1 MLVWFWELLMGSE
14 SFNGSHYALLYF
26 DQSFKALKK
35 RKASAQVLNYCS
47 HSDIVSRG
55 LAELLLQPYHHYIWD
70 LQLLSDRRHKGY
82 EGLILEHRVTHCLH
96 LSLSLFLIPLLLYL
110 SWTMHTPS
118 IWLYYSGSWIC
129 KARLKWDASILC
141 HISLPALRAGEL
153 NLGISV
159 HIRLCHKLNFLIKHL
174 QRLLF

>member
-1 MLVWFWELLMGSE
+1 MLVRFWELLMGSE

-47 HSDIVSRG
+47 HSDIVSRS
-55 LAELLLQPYHHYIWD
+55 LTELLLQPYHHYIWD

-96 LSLSLFLIPLLLYL
+96 LSLSLSLSSHSSSTYHERCTPHPSDFIIAAPEYAKLVSNEMHLSCVILPCLLSELENWILGYL
-110 SWTMHTPS
+110 
-118 IWLYYSGSWIC
+118 
-129 KARLKWDASILC
+129 
-141 HISLPALRAGEL
+141 
-153 NLGISV
+153 
-159 HIRLCHKLNFLIKHL
+159 
-174 QRLLF
+174 